1 MSKWIKKVATTPLN
15 TIAKVIDSLTGS
27 STTNAPSIHAVNTA
41 LAGKAD
47 VNDVY
52 TTDNLTFSLDGT
64 TLTITKTEG
73 E

>member
-1 MSKWIKKVATTPLN
+1 MWIKRVSVHPLN
-15 TIAKVIDSLTGS
+15 TIAKVIDALTGN
-27 STTNAPSIHAVNTA
+27 STTDAPSIHAVKTA
-41 LAGKAD
+41 LAQKAD
-47 VNDVY
+47 VTDVY